1 MDIAKKLSAIDKVN
15 RGLQV
20 QPAPEK
26 EM

>member
-15 RGLQV
+15 RRLQV